1 MKTTLEIPDTLMRAL
16 KARAAREGRTM
27 SELVEA
33 ALRTLLEQKP
43 APTKLP
49 PLPTFH
55 SGGLL
60 INIDSRAEWYD
71 QIDELDR
78 RLGDDEEDDVRR

>member
-1 MKTTLEIPDTLMRAL
+1 MKTTLEIPANLVREL
-16 KARAAREGRTM
+16 KTKAAREGKTM
-27 SELVEA
+27 SELVES
-33 ALRTLLEQKP
+33 ALRALFEKRP
-43 APTKLP
+43 EPKKLP

-78 RLGDDEEDDVRR
+78 DEKRNVRR